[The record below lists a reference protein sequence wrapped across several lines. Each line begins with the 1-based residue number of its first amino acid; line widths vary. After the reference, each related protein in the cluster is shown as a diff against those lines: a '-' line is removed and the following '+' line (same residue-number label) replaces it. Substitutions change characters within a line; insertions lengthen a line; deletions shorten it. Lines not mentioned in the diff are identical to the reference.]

1 MADPSIPN
9 AAGFILAPDATT
21 PGITHCIRTYEQGGE
36 LFIGVGLDGR
46 NPGGCDREASLRLT
60 PQQVRDL
67 QKGLGKLLRRI
78 GLQ

>member
-1 MADPSIPN
+1 MANHSIPN
-9 AAGFILAPDATT
+9 AAGFILATDGLKPS
-21 PGITHCIRTYEQGGE
+21 ITHCISTFEEGGD
-36 LFIGVGLDGR
+36 LFIGIGLDGR

-67 QKGLGKLLRRI
+67 QEGLGQLLRRI